1 MLKSK
6 QKIYKLVNL
15 PQSINPADLAGDLIK
30 QIISECENRLELEE
44 RKRRE
49 NCDRVKTLISSKK
62 QEFEKSINS

>member
-1 MLKSK
+1 MKFS
-6 QKIYKLVNL
+6 YYVNKFK
-15 PQSINPADLAGDLIK
+15 P
-30 QIISECENRLELEE
+30 ENRVGLEE

>member
-49 NCDRVKTLISSKK
+49 NCDRVKTLIFSKK